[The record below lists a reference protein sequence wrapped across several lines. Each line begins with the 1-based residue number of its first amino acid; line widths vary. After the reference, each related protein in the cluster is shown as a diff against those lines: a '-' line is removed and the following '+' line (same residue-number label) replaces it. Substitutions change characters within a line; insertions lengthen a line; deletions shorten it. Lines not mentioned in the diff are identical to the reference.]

1 MLAPATITCK
11 RPGCGQTFRPNRLA
25 QLYCSERCRNTDVKR
40 RSRAKESGDTQATRT
55 ILPRSGDTRLQP
67 PPSAAVGREGPS
79 GISCGMARRCKA
91 TTIRWNITR
100 TDTRSC
106 QRAWTEEGELTNI

>member
-67 PPSAAVGREGPS
+67 
-79 GISCGMARRCKA
+79 M
-91 TTIRWNITR
+91 W
-100 TDTRSC
+100 
-106 QRAWTEEGELTNI
+106 